1 MPRRSIPERL
11 ALLETQTLAL
21 KARLAK
27 QTRAEDTRRKIVLGG
42 LIEHALATDAAIAPS
57 LRAWLQD
64 ALPAALPRPADRA
77 LFGDLLPAPPAA
89 ATPPEPQP
97 EAARVAGAHP

>member
-42 LIEHALATDAAIAPS
+42 RIEDALATDAALAPA
-57 LRAWLQD
+57 LRTWLQD
-64 ALPAALPRPADRA
+64 ALPTALPRPADRA
-77 LFGDLLPAPPAA
+77 LFADLLPAAPDA
-89 ATPPEPQP
+89 ATPPEPKP
-97 EAARVAGAHP
+97 EAARVTGAHP